1 MDGIRRSRRPSRGR
15 VHEVKEDLKTTGIR
29 NWHTVVRGRKE
40 WRRNVLGSQC
50 PRRTGE
56 LEEE

>member
-15 VHEVKEDLKTTGIR
+15 VHEVKEDLKIMGIR
-29 NWHTVVRGRKE
+29 NWHTVARGRKE
-40 WRRNVLGSQC
+40 WRRIVLGRQG
-50 PRRTGE
+50 PQRTGE